1 MKIHELRVTGKK
13 SPKRVG
19 RGDASGLGTTSGRG
33 DNGQNSRSGGGVTPG
48 FEGGQTPIAKRIP
61 KARGFKRASAKP
73 VLVHTDQLNVFADGT
88 KVDAAALAEA
98 GIIKSPTA
106 SVKLLRRGEVSV
118 SVHVQ
123 VAGVSAGARAAVE
136 QAGGTTATGQG
147 WQE

>member
-61 KARGFKRASAKP
+61 KARGFKRSSPKP
-73 VLVHTDQLNVFADGT
+73 VLVHTDQLNAFADGAY
-88 KVDAAALAEA
+88 VDAAALADA

>member
-73 VLVHTDQLNVFADGT
+73 VLVHTDQLNAFADGAEID
-88 KVDAAALAEA
+88 KAALAQA

-118 SVHVQ
+118 SVHVC
-123 VAGVSAGARAAVE
+123 VDSVSAGARAAVE
-136 QAGGTTATGQG
+136 QAGGTTEQG

>member
-61 KARGFKRASAKP
+61 KARGFKRASSKP
-73 VLVHTDQLNVFADGT
+73 VLVHTDQLNLFADGT
-88 KVDAAALAEA
+88 EVDAAALADA

-123 VAGVSAGARAAVE
+123 VEGVSAGAQAAVE
-136 QAGGTTATGQG
+136 QAGGTTRQG